1 MRVKEILVLAADL
14 CGRRDLAE
22 YLAGKN
28 GADAG
33 AYAREA
39 ESLLRCYNLAEN
51 EIALDYLP
59 VRRTQMFESEG
70 CIAYADFAAQPV
82 EILSVR
88 DAAGKKL
95 SFTAGEK
102 GVRVRAGQALVEYSV
117 RPRVK
122 GEGDIP
128 ELAARGDGRLLALG
142 TACEFALMS
151 GNTDAASLLDKRYR
165 DALACACRERGGRL
179 KLRRW
184 A

>member
-33 AYAREA
+33 VFAREE

-59 VRRTQMFESEG
+59 VRRTQLFESEG
-70 CIAYADFAAQPV
+70 CIAYADFAAPPV
-82 EILSVR
+82 EIMAVR
-88 DAAGKKL
+88 DAAGRRL
-95 SFTAGEK
+95 PFSAGEK
-102 GVRVRAGQALVEYSV
+102 GVRVRAGKALVEYSV

-122 GEGDIP
+122 GAGDIP
-128 ELAARGDGRLLALG
+128 ELSARGDERLLALG
-142 TACEFALMS
+142 AACEFALMS
-151 GNTDAASLLDKRYR
+151 GNFDAASLLDKRYR
-165 DALACACRERGGRL
+165 DALACACRARGGRL
-179 KLRRW
+179 KVRRW